1 MKIKS
6 PHCLQELFSF
16 INQKRKYKIIKYN
29 KYLLKK
35 LDTSIKEYFYQKKI
49 EKYNFKFIENYWIQF
64 KNEFKDISYDLFLNI
79 LSNKK
84 DFILNIEDK
93 DFNSMIDNKN
103 FKENI
108 RIEIKEMRYND
119 LPRILLIK
127 EDKLTNIAINAF
139 KTIFTIFSTNGKM
152 SKQQS
157 IQFIQTIN
165 ENSDYVNKLFSYDS
179 DKDGFLKFEDFIKY
193 YYNLI
198 KSDLNFVWNN
208 LKKLGYDKFLN
219 ENNLENVEYNI
230 NELKEKYVN
239 FFKIINANKISLC
252 YNIDKIFID
261 YLNKKEIFINLKEID
276 ISILNLEILI
286 ELNIICPNLEE
297 LNLFILSKDST
308 FKYNEKEIINI
319 FPNISFLKVYI
330 FNDFNLMNLLNN
342 LNNTKIDDLEIYYKT
357 NINSKIESNIIMLNQ
372 IKNLKLNVNG
382 KIFIE
387 LFNKI
392 KFPNLE
398 NYKIN
403 LEEIKETEKEI
414 ENINDYNLVNI
425 LLMKKRFILKDL
437 INLPNKLKSIKY
449 LDLNLKR
456 YSFIW
461 KKNKNYLELK
471 LYDEL
476 KDYDLSIDEKE
487 ISKYNKIKIEGLSKF
502 KKLKDIEIIEDKN
515 VNLCDINLNINKCYI
530 KNYKEIRSIYC
541 EEENNISII
550 KDIIDKIE
558 FKKLKEINLKIDYME
573 ESDEIYN
580 YLSKLIKNSKN
591 LKSLILRVNPNQN
604 ISIFLS
610 LIENLKFLKILNIN
624 GNKDKSEEELLT
636 NYPKLKERKYYLKI

>member
-1 MKIKS
+1 
-6 PHCLQELFSF
+6 
-16 INQKRKYKIIKYN
+16 
-29 KYLLKK
+29 
-35 LDTSIKEYFYQKKI
+35 
-49 EKYNFKFIENYWIQF
+49 
-64 KNEFKDISYDLFLNI
+64 
-79 LSNKK
+79 
-84 DFILNIEDK
+84 
-93 DFNSMIDNKN
+93 MIDNKN

-127 EDKLTNIAINAF
+127 EDKLTNIAINTF

-219 ENNLENVEYNI
+219 ENNLENVEFNI

-591 LKSLILRVNPNQN
+591 LKSLILRINLNQN

-610 LIENLKFLKILNIN
+610 LIEDLKFLKILNIN

-636 NYPKLKERKYYLKI
+636 NYPKLKERKYYFKKFKIIPDYNYIECIYNISKKGQEIKLINYVLQDYKNILLDYNEIEEKYFEIYLKNNKMGLKHKFKDEGKYEIKN

>member
-1 MKIKS
+1 
-6 PHCLQELFSF
+6 
-16 INQKRKYKIIKYN
+16 
-29 KYLLKK
+29 
-35 LDTSIKEYFYQKKI
+35 
-49 EKYNFKFIENYWIQF
+49 
-64 KNEFKDISYDLFLNI
+64 
-79 LSNKK
+79 
-84 DFILNIEDK
+84 
-93 DFNSMIDNKN
+93 
-103 FKENI
+103 
-108 RIEIKEMRYND
+108 
-119 LPRILLIK
+119 
-127 EDKLTNIAINAF
+127 
-139 KTIFTIFSTNGKM
+139 
-152 SKQQS
+152 
-157 IQFIQTIN
+157 
-165 ENSDYVNKLFSYDS
+165 
-179 DKDGFLKFEDFIKY
+179 
-193 YYNLI
+193 
-198 KSDLNFVWNN
+198 
-208 LKKLGYDKFLN
+208 
-219 ENNLENVEYNI
+219 
-230 NELKEKYVN
+230 
-239 FFKIINANKISLC
+239 
-252 YNIDKIFID
+252 
-261 YLNKKEIFINLKEID
+261 
-276 ISILNLEILI
+276 
-286 ELNIICPNLEE
+286 
-297 LNLFILSKDST
+297 
-308 FKYNEKEIINI
+308 
-319 FPNISFLKVYI
+319 
-330 FNDFNLMNLLNN
+330 MNLLNN

-461 KKNKNYLELK
+461 KKNINYLELK

-476 KDYDLSIDEKE
+476 NDYDLSIDEKE

>member
-127 EDKLTNIAINAF
+127 EDKLTNIAINTF
-139 KTIFTIFSTNGKM
+139 KTIFSIFSTNGKM

-261 YLNKKEIFINLKEID
+261 YLNKKETFINLKEID
-276 ISILNLEILI
+276 ISILN
-286 ELNIICPNLEE
+286 
-297 LNLFILSKDST
+297 
-308 FKYNEKEIINI
+308 
-319 FPNISFLKVYI
+319 
-330 FNDFNLMNLLNN
+330 
-342 LNNTKIDDLEIYYKT
+342 
-357 NINSKIESNIIMLNQ
+357 
-372 IKNLKLNVNG
+372 
-382 KIFIE
+382 
-387 LFNKI
+387 
-392 KFPNLE
+392 
-398 NYKIN
+398 
-403 LEEIKETEKEI
+403 
-414 ENINDYNLVNI
+414 
-425 LLMKKRFILKDL
+425 
-437 INLPNKLKSIKY
+437 
-449 LDLNLKR
+449 
-456 YSFIW
+456 
-461 KKNKNYLELK
+461 
-471 LYDEL
+471 
-476 KDYDLSIDEKE
+476 
-487 ISKYNKIKIEGLSKF
+487 
-502 KKLKDIEIIEDKN
+502 
-515 VNLCDINLNINKCYI
+515 
-530 KNYKEIRSIYC
+530 
-541 EEENNISII
+541 
-550 KDIIDKIE
+550 
-558 FKKLKEINLKIDYME
+558 
-573 ESDEIYN
+573 
-580 YLSKLIKNSKN
+580 
-591 LKSLILRVNPNQN
+591 
-604 ISIFLS
+604 
-610 LIENLKFLKILNIN
+610 
-624 GNKDKSEEELLT
+624 
-636 NYPKLKERKYYLKI
+636 

>member
-1 MKIKS
+1 
-6 PHCLQELFSF
+6 
-16 INQKRKYKIIKYN
+16 
-29 KYLLKK
+29 
-35 LDTSIKEYFYQKKI
+35 
-49 EKYNFKFIENYWIQF
+49 
-64 KNEFKDISYDLFLNI
+64 
-79 LSNKK
+79 
-84 DFILNIEDK
+84 
-93 DFNSMIDNKN
+93 MIDNKN

-414 ENINDYNLVNI
+414 ENIDDYNLVNI

-591 LKSLILRVNPNQN
+591 LKSLILRINLNQN

-610 LIENLKFLKILNIN
+610 LIEDLKFLKILNIN

>member
-414 ENINDYNLVNI
+414 ENIDDYNLVNI

-591 LKSLILRVNPNQN
+591 LKSLILRINLNQN

-610 LIENLKFLKILNIN
+610 LIEDLKFLKILNIN

>member
-1 MKIKS
+1 M
-6 PHCLQELFSF
+6 
-16 INQKRKYKIIKYN
+16 
-29 KYLLKK
+29 
-35 LDTSIKEYFYQKKI
+35 
-49 EKYNFKFIENYWIQF
+49 
-64 KNEFKDISYDLFLNI
+64 
-79 LSNKK
+79 
-84 DFILNIEDK
+84 
-93 DFNSMIDNKN
+93 
-103 FKENI
+103 
-108 RIEIKEMRYND
+108 
-119 LPRILLIK
+119 
-127 EDKLTNIAINAF
+127 
-139 KTIFTIFSTNGKM
+139 
-152 SKQQS
+152 
-157 IQFIQTIN
+157 
-165 ENSDYVNKLFSYDS
+165 
-179 DKDGFLKFEDFIKY
+179 
-193 YYNLI
+193 
-198 KSDLNFVWNN
+198 
-208 LKKLGYDKFLN
+208 KKLGYDKFLN

-261 YLNKKEIFINLKEID
+261 YLNKKETFINLKEID

-414 ENINDYNLVNI
+414 ENIDDYNLVNI

-591 LKSLILRVNPNQN
+591 LKSLILRINLNQN

-610 LIENLKFLKILNIN
+610 LIEDLKFLK
-624 GNKDKSEEELLT
+624 
-636 NYPKLKERKYYLKI
+636 Y